1 MKTESISIFTQND
14 QGRAGQGK
22 QAEERGIHSLS
33 FFASFPDAHPP
44 LTAARLQS
52 SEKRSTEA
60 EVYNLKLTSTC
71 QLTNLR
77 ESVKKYEKKWGKR
90 KKEARER
97 RKCAKYDKQPHL
109 FLAKKRKAIFTLISR
124 AWLPFGS
131 AGGTNR
137 I

>member
-22 QAEERGIHSLS
+22 ENKLKNEASIPYPSSLP
-33 FFASFPDAHPP
+33 APTPP
-44 LTAARLQS
+44 AQPAARLQS

-77 ESVKKYEKKWGKR
+77 ESVKKYEKKWR
-90 KKEARER
+90 KGSEREKEMC
-97 RKCAKYDKQPHL
+97 K
-109 FLAKKRKAIFTLISR
+109 I
-124 AWLPFGS
+124 
-131 AGGTNR
+131 
-137 I
+137 

>member
-22 QAEERGIHSLS
+22 ENKLKNEASIPYPSSLPS
-33 FFASFPDAHPP
+33 PTPPP
-44 LTAARLQS
+44 LTTARLQS

-90 KKEARER
+90 KKEARE
-97 RKCAKYDKQPHL
+97 KEMCK
-109 FLAKKRKAIFTLISR
+109 I
-124 AWLPFGS
+124 
-131 AGGTNR
+131 
-137 I
+137 

>member
-33 FFASFPDAHPP
+33 FFASFPDSP
-44 LTAARLQS
+44 LLTTARLQS

-77 ESVKKYEKKWGKR
+77 ESVKKYEKK
-90 KKEARER
+90 
-97 RKCAKYDKQPHL
+97 
-109 FLAKKRKAIFTLISR
+109 
-124 AWLPFGS
+124 
-131 AGGTNR
+131 
-137 I
+137 